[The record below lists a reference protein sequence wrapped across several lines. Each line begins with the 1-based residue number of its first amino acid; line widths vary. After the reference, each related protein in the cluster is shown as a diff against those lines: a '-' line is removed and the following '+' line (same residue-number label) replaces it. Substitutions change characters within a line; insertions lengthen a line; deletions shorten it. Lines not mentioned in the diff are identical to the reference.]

1 MAVAALWGCE
11 KTPADNP
18 KPQTPPQ
25 QQLPSGSNWVL
36 VGNDAETGHV
46 TRLRSAIYK
55 VEADGT
61 YTFYFSEDSG
71 LTTDGAMLASNTLLT
86 VSGVTNPEAGVQEEA
101 SVTFVSPLDTVSS
114 ESYESVEVEL
124 TLENDNCTLNVTLD
138 NGGTD
143 KLLAVYEGSC
153 PETGFPELGEKAVA
167 VNKEQPTTIGSVV
180 EVRNEDSGIYTYYL
194 YNEENVTKHADATA
208 LFTLSVPKAYIE
220 GAVAYES
227 IKPEFEQDFAKGLV
241 EGTEVVFDALPA
253 DYKTGANGTL
263 YAGFVDSNT
272 GELKRKLAMT
282 YTKGDLTVRMAYTGV
297 VTCEYGSDDTYT
309 ANGVTSPFG
318 TLFTYYD
325 ANLHKLF
332 FAFGNYDGTTLQGL
346 HRDDEEGAWAVQ
358 FSIVSGPDDGGQ
370 YDTTPGLLSN
380 ALTDVKAYN
389 YEKRTTTLADN
400 AKLLYYPDGAN
411 LYIHFEGSFN
421 GNEYKAEYYGPS
433 VAATLGDEETFESVL
448 TPVKAGPVSSFY
460 LYTQGSEHAWNIQ
473 NEFTPLT
480 NEFNETKI
488 ANIYVSKRNGALQG
502 IPVGNGSYYSFYIEF
517 EGHENTV
524 DDRNYTP
531 ILQIPDTHLGT
542 KFATNVI
549 PEERNYWWYE
559 HRNSS
564 VVSTMYYGYMPAQLS
579 WQDPTNYLTKNGY
592 IEVTQNADKTFTI
605 NICIRDNR
613 LTDNSGSGRTFMIK
627 VENKKAL
634 LYKGKDSYYNV
645 LTEDDL

>member
-11 KTPADNP
+11 KTPAESP

-61 YTFYFSEDSG
+61 YTFYFSEDAG
-71 LTTDGAMLASNTLLT
+71 LTTDGAMLASNSLLT

-358 FSIVSGPDDGGQ
+358 FSIVSGTDDGGQ

-389 YEKRTTTLADN
+389 YEKRTTALADN

-448 TPVKAGPVSSFY
+448 TPVKAGPVSMFY
-460 LYTQGSEHAWNIQ
+460 LYDSNTSEYGWNAQ
-473 NEFTPLT
+473 NQFTPVT
-480 NEFNETKI
+480 NEHNGTPVVTLMVSKTNDKI
-488 ANIYVSKRNGALQG
+488 AGNVVGGTGYVYN
-502 IPVGNGSYYSFYIEF
+502 FYFVF
-517 EGHENTV
+517 EGYESLV

-531 ILQIPDTHLGT
+531 LLTIPESTLGT
-542 KFATNVI
+542 RFATNVV
-549 PEERNYWWYE
+549 PENNYYWTYK
-559 HRNSS
+559 HTNNQ
-564 VVSTMYYGYMPAQLS
+564 VMQATMFGYGGI
-579 WQDPTNYLTKNGY
+579 WYLTKNGY

-605 NICIRDNR
+605 NISIRDILLSN
-613 LTDNSGSGRTFMIK
+613 GQGGGRTFMYTI
-627 VENKKAL
+627 ENKKAE
-634 LYKGKDSYYNV
+634 LYNGKDARYNM
-645 LTEDDL
+645 LTEADL